1 MTTALGSLVIAACAR
16 GSTAERPSGGDR
28 GDASTERN
36 AVTAEALVYAA
47 ALEGLVAERSSLWQ
61 DSEPRGIDVLSTVF
75 WWPMMQLDGTWG
87 AALGPVSVAL
97 PDMAQRRKLQ
107 VTLVT
112 LREAIADDGTVRAGV
127 PVIALGPVD
136 YLGDDRAVLRA
147 CIYLRRNG
155 QELYHVALLRIDN
168 RWAVTAIQIE
178 LQS

>member
-1 MTTALGSLVIAACAR
+1 MTTALGSLVIAACTQ
-16 GSTAERPSGGDR
+16 GSTADRTSGGVP

-47 ALEGLVAERSSLWQ
+47 ALDALVAERSSLWKDAQ
-61 DSEPRGIDVLSTVF
+61 PRGIHVLSTVF

-97 PDMAQRRKLQ
+97 PDMAERRKLQ

-112 LREAIADDGTVRAGV
+112 LRDAIAADGTVRAGV
-127 PVIALGPVD
+127 PVIAFGPVD

-147 CIYLRRNG
+147 CIYLGRNG
-155 QELYHVALLRIDN
+155 QELYHVALRHIEN
-168 RWAVTAIQIE
+168 RWTVTTIQVE